1 MASRK
6 RARVDPELQRQ
17 LRGKALSARVDAVF
31 RLRPTAR
38 SQPVPSAEQTR
49 AIAERVVARV
59 ARDLALDAGGYDFN
73 VFPNL
78 GYFVVSAPTGF
89 IERLLEAPEIASAS
103 ANRV

>member
-1 MASRK
+1 MASRR

-17 LRGKALSARVDAVF
+17 LHGTALSARVDAVF

-38 SQPVPSAEQTR
+38 SELVPSADQTR
-49 AIAERVVARV
+49 EIAERVVGRV
-59 ARDLALDAGGYDFN
+59 ARELALAPSGYDLN

-78 GYFVVSAPTGF
+78 GYFVVSAPSGF

-103 ANRV
+103 ANRA